1 MILHIKRQTT
11 KLKPPT
17 TAQSMGFVVSI
28 AKGHEND
35 LGLLVHE
42 LTHVKQWWRMVG
54 LFALLS
60 VITWQIGY
68 GEAAIPFSVFGIM
81 GHNVMTR
88 FRWYRRYAEVKAFRM
103 HVKAGRSIDNA
114 AYNLARHY
122 DLGISE
128 AEARELLK

>member
-1 MILHIKRQTT
+1 MIWHIKRQTT

-17 TAQSMGFVVSI
+17 TAHSKYCVVWVQ
-28 AKGHEND
+28 KGHEAD
-35 LGLLVHE
+35 IGIMAHE

-60 VITWQIGY
+60 VIAWQLGY
-68 GEAAIPFSVFGIM
+68 GEAAFPLMVCGGFA
-81 GHNVMTR
+81 HNVMTR
-88 FRWYRRYAEVKAFRM
+88 FRWYRRYAEVEAFRV
-103 HVKAGRSIDNA
+103 HVRHGRSIDNA

-128 AEARELLK
+128 AEAKALLV